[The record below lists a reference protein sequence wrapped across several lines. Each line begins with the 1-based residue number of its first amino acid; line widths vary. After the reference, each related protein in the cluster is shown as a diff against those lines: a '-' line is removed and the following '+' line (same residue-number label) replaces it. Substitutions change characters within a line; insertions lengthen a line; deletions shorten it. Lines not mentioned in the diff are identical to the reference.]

1 MRLILENVNKI
12 KKADIELNGLTV
24 IAGTNDSGKSTVGR
38 VLFSVTKALI
48 NGLNNNDK
56 DKIKNIKE
64 RFSSLYKRLSSIR
77 TIERELLWKISP
89 LDTSRKLETLLSS
102 VDSNSIRVQKE
113 LFEIVD
119 EKVSLIESLD
129 IAPRHKS
136 LALKDL
142 IAIKNL
148 LTETGDYSSRFRN
161 EFQNQIESE
170 FSYNICSV
178 STEYSKIQFFSDHGS
193 AKVEMKDNEIMEG
206 KLDVDFDYSLTD
218 VTFVETPLYLH
229 LMDALYRAST
239 YKELENKRATL
250 GLSFGMVSVHI
261 KDLMDK
267 LEYSKYL
274 HGNSLFSGVD
284 SFDIE
289 SIIGGRF
296 VYDKKSRSLLLV
308 KSERGKV
315 FSYSPVNVASGIKS
329 FGLVQLLLE
338 MDFIN
343 ESKMLI
349 WDEPENHLHPQWQIE
364 FAHLLVKLAKAG
376 IPVVV
381 SSHSPYFIQGI
392 RYFSNEEKMNS
403 YVNYY
408 LAENDDKYGGLSTL
422 ENVTE
427 DLNQVFVKLAEPLN
441 QIMNLR

>member
-1 MRLILENVNKI
+1 MRLILENINKI

-38 VLFSVTKALI
+38 VLFSVIKALI

-77 TIERELLWKISP
+77 TIDRELLWKFSP

-102 VDSNSIRVQKE
+102 VDSNAILAQKE
-113 LFEIVD
+113 LFRFMD
-119 EKVSLIESLD
+119 EKISIIESLD
-129 IAPRHKS
+129 ITPRHKS

-142 IAIKNL
+142 TAIKNL

-193 AKVEMKDNEIMEG
+193 AKIEMKDNEIIEG
-206 KLDVDFDYSLTD
+206 KLDMDFDYSLTD

-274 HGNSLFSGVD
+274 QGKSLSGID

-308 KSERGKV
+308 KPENGKV
-315 FSYSPVNVASGIKS
+315 FSYPPVNVASGIKS

-349 WDEPENHLHPQWQIE
+349 WDEPENHLHPKWQIE

-392 RYFSNEEKMNS
+392 RYFSNKEEMNP

-408 LAENDDKYGGLSTL
+408 LAENSDNYSGLSTL

-427 DLNQVFVKLAEPLN
+427 DLNQVFMKLAEPLN

>member
-1 MRLILENVNKI
+1 MRLILENINKI

-38 VLFSVTKALI
+38 VLFSVIKALI

-77 TIERELLWKISP
+77 TIDRELLWKFSP

-102 VDSNSIRVQKE
+102 VDSNAILAQKE
-113 LFEIVD
+113 LFRFMD
-119 EKVSLIESLD
+119 EKISIIESLD
-129 IAPRHKS
+129 ITPRHKS

-142 IAIKNL
+142 TAIKNL

-193 AKVEMKDNEIMEG
+193 AKIEMKDNEIIEG
-206 KLDVDFDYSLTD
+206 KLDMDFDYSLTD

-274 HGNSLFSGVD
+274 QGNSLSGID

-308 KSERGKV
+308 KPENGKV
-315 FSYSPVNVASGIKS
+315 FSYPPVNVASGIKS

-349 WDEPENHLHPQWQIE
+349 WDEPENHLHPKWQIE

-392 RYFSNEEKMNS
+392 RYFSNKEEMNP

-408 LAENDDKYGGLSTL
+408 LAENSDNYSGLSTL

-427 DLNQVFVKLAEPLN
+427 DLNQVFMKLAEPLN